1 MICKEKKD
9 FYLFLHSLLYARR
22 TTDMLKFVSGFY
34 PFKYA
39 GVFPYLF
46 YLFGQM
52 LDEWVTYKNWNLNS
66 CEVIF
71 NDFGKK

>member
-52 LDEWVTYKNWNLNS
+52 LDE
-66 CEVIF
+66 
-71 NDFGKK
+71 